1 MKVFK
6 KMYNINMIDI
16 EKINKEIA
24 ELNEYRY

>member
-1 MKVFK
+1 
-6 KMYNINMIDI
+6 MIDI